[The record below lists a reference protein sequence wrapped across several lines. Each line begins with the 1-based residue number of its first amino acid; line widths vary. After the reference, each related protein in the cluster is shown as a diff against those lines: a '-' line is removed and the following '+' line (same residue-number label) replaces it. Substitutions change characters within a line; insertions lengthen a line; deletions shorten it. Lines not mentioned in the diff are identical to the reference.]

1 MKKIFTFNQRLMNGT
16 VTMQSQVACFTS
28 RELAEKV
35 KQAVLEANNYNC
47 EEMHGMYCLCDEI
60 VETDVYESEQEVPI
74 LNK

>member
-35 KQAVLEANNYNC
+35 KQAVLEANYYNC
-47 EEMHGMYCLCDEI
+47 EEMNGTYCLCDEI
-60 VETDVYESEQEVPI
+60 VETDVYESEQAVPI